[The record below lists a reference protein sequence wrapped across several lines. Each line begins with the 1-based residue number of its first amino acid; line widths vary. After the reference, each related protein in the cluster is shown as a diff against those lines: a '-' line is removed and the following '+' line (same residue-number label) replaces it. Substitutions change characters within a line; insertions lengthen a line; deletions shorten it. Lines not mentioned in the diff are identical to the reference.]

1 MSMLLNRKYGSR
13 LECLYYI
20 LKSRYKKFGKDKFFT
35 LSDLKYDE
43 DDDFNVHN
51 YCQLLIECAG
61 MKCCKY
67 LDNPLNESKCYATQS
82 KNNDSTKSKAVS
94 DIGGSLEAL
103 GFISR
108 IDNKFIISDLG
119 ETWISSEF
127 DSKEWEELALRG
139 VLSYGVMI
147 GFLNKIRNKKDEFS
161 YPGIYLGYPKTHEVI
176 EYIDDGIST
185 NVEVSTYSQKDSN
198 TRTVTRIIGWCVAT
212 GLLIPKTKDYDSNE
226 SLAHL
231 KYRSFLNK
239 KRLDVRKYIK
249 TDLCKNLFNNKFY
262 VENPL
267 SYDRLHKDVNSL
279 RENGGSDLRRATMK
293 VNEKILNRRFIFI
306 NTLNY
311 YSKHNKF
318 LNFSKLIKIMESSR
332 IEFFLPEDDAY
343 EIMQSEAEVAEIAG
357 IPFDVKGDLLIPL
370 TVINDNVLKQN
381 TSHRVLDLASKII
394 KELEK

>member
-1 MSMLLNRKYGSR
+1 M
-13 LECLYYI
+13 I
-20 LKSRYKKFGKDKFFT
+20 LVKHG
-35 LSDLKYDE
+35 
-43 DDDFNVHN
+43 
-51 YCQLLIECAG
+51 
-61 MKCCKY
+61 
-67 LDNPLNESKCYATQS
+67 
-82 KNNDSTKSKAVS
+82 
-94 DIGGSLEAL
+94 
-103 GFISR
+103 
-108 IDNKFIISDLG
+108 
-119 ETWISSEF
+119 SEF

-161 YPGIYLGYPKTHEVI
+161 YSGIYLGYPKTHEVI

-212 GLLIPKTKDYDSNE
+212 GLLIPQTKEYDSNE

-279 RENGGSDLRRATMK
+279 RENGGSDLRRATMEF
-293 VNEKILNRRFIFI
+293 NEKILNRRFIFI

-318 LNFSKLIKIMESSR
+318 LE
-332 IEFFLPEDDAY
+332 
-343 EIMQSEAEVAEIAG
+343 
-357 IPFDVKGDLLIPL
+357 
-370 TVINDNVLKQN
+370 
-381 TSHRVLDLASKII
+381 
-394 KELEK
+394 

>member
-1 MSMLLNRKYGSR
+1 M
-13 LECLYYI
+13 
-20 LKSRYKKFGKDKFFT
+20 
-35 LSDLKYDE
+35 
-43 DDDFNVHN
+43 
-51 YCQLLIECAG
+51 
-61 MKCCKY
+61 
-67 LDNPLNESKCYATQS
+67 
-82 KNNDSTKSKAVS
+82 
-94 DIGGSLEAL
+94 
-103 GFISR
+103 
-108 IDNKFIISDLG
+108 
-119 ETWISSEF
+119 
-127 DSKEWEELALRG
+127 
-139 VLSYGVMI
+139 
-147 GFLNKIRNKKDEFS
+147 
-161 YPGIYLGYPKTHEVI
+161 
-176 EYIDDGIST
+176 
-185 NVEVSTYSQKDSN
+185 
-198 TRTVTRIIGWCVAT
+198 
-212 GLLIPKTKDYDSNE
+212 
-226 SLAHL
+226 